1 MTSDRLLSELERQQK
16 YLDELPEDFPF
27 PLFNAQHAQH
37 AADSSDPTLIKQHLQ
52 AVSAP
57 PGRAFTWQQLPQ
69 AIKAIVAGH
78 DINYQGAWGP
88 IDWDSRGDPTTAVY
102 VIWKHEHGKITILRT
117 ITFRR

>member
-1 MTSDRLLSELERQQK
+1 LDTGGRSILS
-16 YLDELPEDFPF
+16 
-27 PLFNAQHAQH
+27 
-37 AADSSDPTLIKQHLQ
+37 
-52 AVSAP
+52 
-57 PGRAFTWQQLPQ
+57 RACPQIRKQQLPQ

>member
-1 MTSDRLLSELERQQK
+1 VGCCYSVGRCK
-16 YLDELPEDFPF
+16 
-27 PLFNAQHAQH
+27 
-37 AADSSDPTLIKQHLQ
+37 SSRRDWC
-52 AVSAP
+52 
-57 PGRAFTWQQLPQ
+57 GGEQQLPQ

-78 DINYQGAWGP
+78 DINYQGTWGP